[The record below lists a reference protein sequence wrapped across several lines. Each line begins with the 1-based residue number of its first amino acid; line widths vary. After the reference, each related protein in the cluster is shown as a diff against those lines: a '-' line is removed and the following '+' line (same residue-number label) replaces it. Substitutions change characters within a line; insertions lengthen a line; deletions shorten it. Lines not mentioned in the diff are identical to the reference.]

1 MLEQQIEY
9 EFDQEPVAYRFL
21 NTVKNWQQ
29 RNLRAVYGSDACAVK
44 ITYQPNSGAFDDTLA
59 RLDNLAEQMGGRAL

>member
-1 MLEQQIEY
+1 MLEQQIDY

-29 RNLRAVYGSDACAVK
+29 ANLRAVYGADAYTVR
-44 ITYQPNSGAFDDTLA
+44 ITYQPANQAFDDTLS
-59 RLDNLAEQMGGRAL
+59 RLDSLAEQMGGRAQ